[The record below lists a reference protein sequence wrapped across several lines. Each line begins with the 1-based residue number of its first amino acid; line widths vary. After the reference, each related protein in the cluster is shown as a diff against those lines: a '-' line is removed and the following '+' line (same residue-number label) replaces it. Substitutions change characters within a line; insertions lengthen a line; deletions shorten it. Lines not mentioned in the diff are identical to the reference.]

1 MYSLYNYF
9 LHRKWSG
16 PFYSKA
22 FRLGL
27 AARRALHG
35 LRDRLGYVLAPAP
48 PLPGPP
54 PRETLRRILVVRTDR
69 IGDIVLST
77 PALRALREALPQAEI
92 DLVVQER
99 YASLLEA
106 YPGWNRLYTLKD
118 RDSREEARALA
129 PILRERRYDA
139 AIVGNTAASSYRL
152 ARLAGIPVRVG
163 WRAKGYGH
171 SLSAGFPDD
180 RATASRHEVEN
191 NLRLLEPLGIQ
202 EREPRFPTRETES
215 GRKQLEAFLA
225 AEGLSPEE
233 PLLVIHPG
241 SFSPRVRWA
250 LEKFAEVAA
259 RAMQEG
265 IRVVLLGS
273 GSEAVLVEEVWRKAG
288 EIRAAATPATP
299 ATQATPFAPAAP
311 PIPPL
316 PAMPAIPAI
325 KAVDRFDLQGL
336 VSFLGHARAFVG
348 NSTGPMHIAASTG
361 TRTLAIFGSRYGLDR
376 HELWRP
382 YGPKGVVIE
391 AAGVT
396 CCALPWTCA
405 DMPCLGRITAAQVWE
420 AVRRAWAADGE
431 PEASRRNPAGPGRA
445 AESSAGGS
453 ASAAGAT
460 ADREAK
466 RQDESATSR
475 PGPAPEQ
482 HG

>member
-1 MYSLYNYF
+1 MYSLYNFF

-16 PFYSKA
+16 PFYGKA

-27 AARRALHG
+27 ATRRALHG
-35 LRDRLGYVLAPAP
+35 LRDRLGYVFAPAP
-48 PLPGPP
+48 PLAGPP
-54 PRETLRRILVVRTDR
+54 PRGSLRRILIVRTDR

-77 PALRALREALPQAEI
+77 PALRALREALPDAEI
-92 DLVVQER
+92 DLVVQEK

-106 YPGWNRLYTLKD
+106 YPGWNRLFTLKD

-152 ARLAGIPVRVG
+152 ARMAGVPIRVG

-180 RATASRHEVEN
+180 RATADRHEVEN
-191 NLRLLEPLGIQ
+191 DLKLLEPLGIVAKAG
-202 EREPRFPTRETES
+202 EEPRFPTRETES

-225 AEGLSPEE
+225 AEGLSPRE

-241 SFSPRVRWA
+241 SFSPRVRWG
-250 LEKFAEVAA
+250 LEKFAEVAG

-273 GSEAVLVEEVWRKAG
+273 GAEAALVEEVWRQSG
-288 EIRAAATPATP
+288 EKAAAANKAAKPASP
-299 ATQATPFAPAAP
+299 
-311 PIPPL
+311 
-316 PAMPAIPAI
+316 I

-336 VSFLGHARAFVG
+336 VSFLGHARVFVG
-348 NSTGPMHIAASTG
+348 NSTGPMHIAASAG
-361 TRTLAIFGSRYGLDR
+361 AWTLAIFGSRYGLDR

-391 AAGVT
+391 AAGVK

-405 DMPCLGRITAAQVWE
+405 DMPCLGNISAAQVWE
-420 AVRRAWAADGE
+420 AVREAWSAAD
-431 PEASRRNPAGPGRA
+431 RAGSGP
-445 AESSAGGS
+445 
-453 ASAAGAT
+453 AAGAAR
-460 ADREAK
+460 ADASRA
-466 RQDESATSR
+466 ESGKAPDSGR
-475 PGPAPEQ
+475 SGPAPGR

>member
-1 MYSLYNYF
+1 M
-9 LHRKWSG
+9 
-16 PFYSKA
+16 
-22 FRLGL
+22 
-27 AARRALHG
+27 
-35 LRDRLGYVLAPAP
+35 
-48 PLPGPP
+48 
-54 PRETLRRILVVRTDR
+54 LRRILIVRTDR

-118 RDSREEARALA
+118 RDSRDEARALA

-139 AIVGNTAASSYRL
+139 AVVGNTAASSYRL
-152 ARLAGIPVRVG
+152 ARLAGVPIRVG

-180 RATASRHEVEN
+180 RAVAFRHEVEN
-191 NLRLLEPLGIQ
+191 NLRLLEPLGIAAKDGVA
-202 EREPRFPTRETES
+202 PRFPTRETES
-215 GRKQLEAFLA
+215 GRKQLDAFLA
-225 AEGLSPEE
+225 AEGLPRSE

-241 SFSPRVRWA
+241 SFSPRVRWG
-250 LEKFAEVAA
+250 LEKFAELAG
-259 RAMQEG
+259 RAMREG

-273 GSEAVLVEEVWRKAG
+273 GGEAPLVEEVWRKSG
-288 EIRAAATPATP
+288 EKAVR
-299 ATQATPFAPAAP
+299 
-311 PIPPL
+311 
-316 PAMPAIPAI
+316 
-325 KAVDRFDLQGL
+325 AVDRFDLQGL

-391 AAGVT
+391 APGVK

-405 DMPCLGRITAAQVWE
+405 DMPCLGSITAAQVWE
-420 AVRRAWAADGE
+420 AVREAWAADAAE
-431 PEASRRNPAGPGRA
+431 AAEASSRPVGAPLDEPDAGPTG
-445 AESSAGGS
+445 
-453 ASAAGAT
+453 
-460 ADREAK
+460 
-466 RQDESATSR
+466 Q
-475 PGPAPEQ
+475 APEK